1 VASEERHPENLVAAA
16 RVLGEEARR
25 LNFFQLVAYLERL
38 TAKAVRVGE
47 LGPVLQEQI
56 RFRHDPSLGFSSGDV
71 SSVALNHV
79 ASEEDDAQARRPL
92 FEVLTTFLGLTGSAS
107 PLPMYVAEEIAQE
120 DPDRPVRREFL
131 DLFHHRLLSLFFR
144 IESRYRVTSE
154 LTSTCDDPWSRRILA
169 LAGFDTFAQAKT
181 SKLPAWR
188 LLRIA
193 PLLASYVRTA
203 EKLEMALQDVLG
215 GELGEARVSV
225 RQFMGRWVDIDARMQ
240 LGRAH
245 HQLGRNTL
253 LGGRAF
259 DRTGK
264 FQIEIGPLAPQ
275 TWRRLMPEGD
285 LYPIAREVVNLCV
298 RDPIEYTFEFSLSED
313 VHQTFH
319 LGQNHPSRLG
329 RDTWLG
335 TSRQSRI
342 SVPGSVQA

>member
-1 VASEERHPENLVAAA
+1 MASEERHSENLVAAA
-16 RVLGEEARR
+16 EFLSPVARR

-47 LGPVLQEQI
+47 LGPVLEEQI

-71 SSVALNHV
+71 SDVSLRQV
-79 ASEEDDAQARRPL
+79 ASQEEDDLARRPL
-92 FEVLTTFLGLTGSAS
+92 FEVVTTFLGLTGSSS

-154 LTSTCDDPWSRRILA
+154 LTSSCDDQWSKRILA
-169 LAGFDTFAQAKT
+169 LAGFDTFVHAKT
-181 SKLPAWR
+181 GKLPAWR
-188 LLRIA
+188 MLRIA
-193 PLLASYVRTA
+193 PILASYVRTA

-215 GELGEARVSV
+215 DALGEARVSV
-225 RQFMGRWVDIDARMQ
+225 RQFMGRWVDIDAKMQ
-240 LGRAH
+240 LGRAN

-253 LGGRAF
+253 LGGKAF

-264 FQIEIGPLAPQ
+264 FQVEIGPLAPQ

-285 LYPIAREVVNLCV
+285 LYPMAREVVNLCV
-298 RDPIEYTFEFSLSED
+298 RDPLEYTFELFLSES
-313 VHQTFH
+313 VNQTFH
-319 LGQNHPSRLG
+319 LNRNEPSRLG

-335 TSRQSRI
+335 TNRQNRI
-342 SVPGSVQA
+342 TVQGSAQA